1 MLIYMIILILP
12 INICMLYI
20 HIQKQYIIYKHIS
33 YHFCCFF
40 CHALINNVQYSTWR
54 CMDLQH
60 MHMPSKQW
68 QTFIYFRKKTLK
80 VFLCDYISSCKV
92 KSLNNNYN
100 ITLKKKTVGN
110 FNYKNFIDLLFC
122 SKPMVFYMIM
132 LSLHI
137 DKCTP
142 YCFSLKRCKVWKTA
156 LWFKSI
162 SQK

>member
-1 MLIYMIILILP
+1 MNWYFCSKSMLIYMIILILP

-100 ITLKKKTVGN
+100 ITLKKKQWVILIT
-110 FNYKNFIDLLFC
+110 KTLLTYYFAVNPWFSIWSC
-122 SKPMVFYMIM
+122 SVCI
-132 LSLHI
+132 
-137 DKCTP
+137 
-142 YCFSLKRCKVWKTA
+142 
-156 LWFKSI
+156 
-162 SQK
+162 